1 MLTDQRSLFALPDDL
16 HYLNCAS
23 TSPLPLA
30 TVAAGRHAVE
40 RAALPV
46 SKTPDNYFAASEA
59 FRAKVGQLVG
69 CDAGRVAISPAI
81 SYGIAIAAHNWP
93 LSEGQT
99 VVVPEGE
106 FPSDVYAWIAACQ
119 RSGATMTTVLRP
131 PVGDAFAQRWSQSVV
146 DAIDESTAVVTLS
159 TVLWADGTAFDLGA
173 IATRAREVGALVV
186 VDSTQSLAA
195 APFPYDDVQPDL
207 LLCSAYKWLLCPE
220 QFAVA
225 IVGDRLS
232 ETEPFEH
239 HWSNR
244 EGSQDTTGTGLR
256 DVFRAG
262 ARRFDVGGHA
272 NDITL
277 AMANA
282 SLELVNSWGPDAAML
297 YCAELTAPLQDFLAG
312 SPYSVPGP
320 GDHLPHIIG
329 IRHPDGD
336 VLRNAMS
343 ELANRNVN
351 VSLRGDSIR
360 ISPYVYN
367 TPDDIQALIE
377 ALDAVV

>member
-1 MLTDQRSLFALPDDL
+1 MLTDQRSLFGLPDNL

-30 TVAAGRHAVE
+30 TVEAGRDAV
-40 RAALPV
+40 AQAGVPS
-46 SKTPDNYFAASEA
+46 SKSPDDYFAQSEA

-69 CDAGRVAISPAI
+69 CRADRVAISPAI
-81 SYGIAIAAHNWP
+81 SYGIGIAAHNWP
-93 LSEGQT
+93 LRDGQT
-99 VVVPEGE
+99 VVVPEEE
-106 FPSDVYAWIAACQ
+106 FPSDVYAWMAACE
-119 RSGATMTTVLRP
+119 RSGATMTTVRRP
-131 PVGDAFAQRWSQSVV
+131 AAGDALAERWSQAVI
-146 DAIDESTAVVTLS
+146 DAIDESTAVVSIS
-159 TVLWADGTAFDLGA
+159 TVLWADGTTFDLGA
-173 IATRAREVGALVV
+173 IAARAREVEALVV

-195 APFPYDDVQPDL
+195 APFDYDDVRPDL

-220 QFAVA
+220 QFAIAV
-225 IVGDRLS
+225 VGDRLIDA
-232 ETEPFEH
+232 TPFEH

-256 DVFRAG
+256 DSFRSG

-282 SLELVNSWGPDAAML
+282 SLELVNSWGPEAAMG
-297 YCAELTAPLQDFLAG
+297 YCAELTAPLVEFLAN
-312 SPYSVPGP
+312 SPYSAPGP
-320 GDHLPHIIG
+320 SDHLPHIIG

-336 VLRNAMS
+336 VVRAAMS
-343 ELANRNVN
+343 ESAKRHVR

-360 ISPYVYN
+360 VSPYIYN
-367 TPDDIQALIE
+367 TPADIQALIE
-377 ALDAVV
+377 SLAAVV